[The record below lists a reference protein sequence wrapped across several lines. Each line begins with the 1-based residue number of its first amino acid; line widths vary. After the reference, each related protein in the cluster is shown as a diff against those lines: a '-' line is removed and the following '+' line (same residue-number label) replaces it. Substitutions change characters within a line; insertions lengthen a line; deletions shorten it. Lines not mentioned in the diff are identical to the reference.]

1 MGLDMYLEAHRSR
14 SEFAKW
20 ESEFKKI
27 PLEGIPDAIKDAGI
41 SSDYRTITESY
52 EIGYWRKVNHI
63 HKWFVDNCGEGVD
76 ECQEIY
82 VRKEDLMTL
91 RSTCMEVLANRGDEE
106 KVSELL
112 PCSKGFFFGS
122 TEYDD
127 DYYDSVERTIEILD
141 KALELCEAEPE
152 DGYDYWQIIY
162 QASW

>member
-1 MGLDMYLEAHRSR
+1 MYLEAHRSKCKG
-14 SEFAKW
+14 SEW
-20 ESEFKKI
+20 EKDAAGHMVKK
-27 PLEGIPDAIKDAGI
+27 PTEGLPKAIKDIGI
-41 SSDYRTITESY
+41 TSSFITTTESY

-82 VRKEDLMTL
+82 VRKEDLMAL

-112 PCSKGFFFGS
+112 PCSDGFFFGS

-127 DYYDSVERTIEILD
+127 YYYDSVERTIEILD
-141 KALELCEAEPE
+141 KALKLCESKPE
-152 DGYDYWQIIY
+152 DGYDHWQIIY